1 MDVDEIGLL
10 PKAVLHDH
18 LDGGL
23 RPLTIL
29 ELAEAQEYGGLP
41 EADESALEAWF
52 HQGESG
58 SLEAYLSAFEQT
70 VSVMQTE
77 AAISRVAY
85 EAGVDLASQGVVYA
99 EVRYA
104 PLLSTR
110 RGLSIEAVFEA
121 MIDGFERA
129 TRDAGIAV
137 YGIATALRHHSD
149 SVDVAMAASRY
160 VGRGIVAFDLAG
172 PEAGFPPDAHL
183 EACRIAKRG
192 GLGLTLHAGEVDG
205 AHSMWRALALCGAQR
220 LGHGVHIVDD
230 TRSEGGILVD
240 LGPFAK
246 RVRDHQIPLE
256 VSVTSNIHTGSWE
269 SPYAHPFGALFRAGF
284 NVSINTDNRLMSGI
298 TMNDEYAL
306 VSEAF
311 DISTAELMEITIG
324 AIRAG
329 FGDWDARRS
338 LIDQISAAPDG

>member
-1 MDVDEIGLL
+1 
-10 PKAVLHDH
+10 
-18 LDGGL
+18 
-23 RPLTIL
+23 
-29 ELAEAQEYGGLP
+29 
-41 EADESALEAWF
+41 
-52 HQGESG
+52 
-58 SLEAYLSAFEQT
+58 
-70 VSVMQTE
+70 
-77 AAISRVAY
+77 
-85 EAGVDLASQGVVYA
+85 
-99 EVRYA
+99 
-104 PLLSTR
+104 
-110 RGLSIEAVFEA
+110 

-129 TRDAGIAV
+129 TRDAGIIV

-230 TRSEGGILVD
+230 THSEGGILVD

-256 VSVTSNIHTGSWE
+256 LSVTSNIRTGSWA

-284 NVSINTDNRLMSGI
+284 NVSINTDNRLISGI

-306 VSEAF
+306 ASETF

-329 FGDWDARRS
+329 FGEWNARRT
-338 LIDQISAAPDG
+338 LIDQISATPDT